1 MQYGYVRNGAWFF
14 QGAIII
20 HHCTMYYNGT
30 ILVSTSCKSTI
41 NLLLG
46 MQCMFSRHVT
56 TRGDGSFGVG
66 RQLTYRVIDALLLL
80 RCDYCGSM
88 IVSTL
93 DVCVVYGCSKD
104 WSTLDLQLECSSV

>member
-1 MQYGYVRNGAWFF
+1 MQYGYVQNGAWFF

-30 ILVSTSCKSTI
+30 LLVSTSCKSTI

-46 MQCMFSRHVT
+46 MQCMLSRHVT
-56 TRGDGSFGVG
+56 TMGDGSFVFG

-93 DVCVVYGCSKD
+93 DVCGL
-104 WSTLDLQLECSSV
+104 WL